1 MSKNAYPEEEN
12 DTGTVRYRFDRI
24 SIHNTV
30 KSVEIKLFFYF
41 QLNVL
46 HIFERMRNQ
55 RQGAL
60 NLVLFPLIML
70 KLAS

>member
-1 MSKNAYPEEEN
+1 M
-12 DTGTVRYRFDRI
+12 
-24 SIHNTV
+24 

-70 KLAS
+70 KLASWRLLKLLERRYALALAEDD